1 MPPPRHPV
9 FRTPRATSLSSWVAA
24 LRRAVDAQGHDGLAL
39 MSQVGMDVALLGDP
53 LARYP
58 SHQNLAFWKLA
69 LERTGNPML
78 GLEVARQI
86 GPSTFHALGYALLA
100 SGHLQE
106 MFERLAR
113 YFKVV
118 TDAGELHFTRERG
131 VGRLSLLGDASL
143 ITPDVAPAVWCVLD
157 AFMLTL
163 VRGCRLMHGPDFR
176 VLELRLQRPAPAQPL
191 VLEAGFQMVPVYG
204 CEDNA
209 LLVDEATLLRPLAQG
224 NVELARGNEA
234 AAGQYLARLGSDDLL
249 SRLQCLLRE
258 RLPGGDPSQ
267 EDLAA
272 SLAMTPRTLQRK
284 LAEAGTTY
292 RALLNDTRHM
302 LALAYLRGGHDSI
315 SEIAYL
321 LGFAEVSAFTRAFK
335 RWTGV
340 APSAWRDDGA
350 GSAA

>member
-1 MPPPRHPV
+1 
-9 FRTPRATSLSSWVAA
+9 
-24 LRRAVDAQGHDGLAL
+24 
-39 MSQVGMDVALLGDP
+39 MDVTLLSDP

-58 SHQNLAFWKLA
+58 SHQSLAFWKLA
-69 LERTGNPML
+69 LETTGNPML
-78 GLEVARQI
+78 GLDVARQI
-86 GPSTFHALGYALLA
+86 RPATFHALGYALLA
-100 SGHLQE
+100 SGNLQE

-118 TDAGELHFTRERG
+118 TDAGELRFTRDRG
-131 VGRLSLLGDASL
+131 VGKLSLLGDASL

-157 AFMLTL
+157 AFMLA
-163 VRGCRLMHGPDFR
+163 VVGGCRLMHGSGFR
-176 VLELRLQRPAPAQPL
+176 VLELRLQRPVPEQRLA
-191 VLEAGFQMVPVYG
+191 LEAGFQLVPVYG
-204 CEDNA
+204 CDDNA

-224 NVELARGNEA
+224 NAELARWNDE
-234 AAGQYLARLGSDDLL
+234 AAGQYLARLGGDDIL
-249 SRLQCLLRE
+249 SRLQRLLQE

-272 SLAMTPRTLQRK
+272 CLAMTPRTLQRK

-302 LALAYLRGGHDSI
+302 LALAYLRAGRDSI

-340 APSAWRDDGA
+340 APSAWRDDA
-350 GSAA
+350 DSSAA